1 MEAILKVP
9 YNYSDPDHDF
19 DCSEE
24 FVFDGSVESVNRWKQ
39 MKNEYQKKMV
49 DTYKKY
55 RPVIDRNIH
64 RMGQNL
70 AINNEGEKEKT
81 NFRQQNVYFADT
93 KAIVR
98 DIDNKEI
105 YIDDLIGFYKSGEMF
120 IIDLQLPEYD
130 KDNEELEP
138 EIKSWIRETSKI
150 NKCVE
155 MTDEEKV
162 SGFTKRDL
170 KLEFPGNKTSAL
182 LKDTKMVDVVN
193 NHTFAFL
200 VSEIIFL
207 KNRE

>member
-19 DCSEE
+19 DCSDE
-24 FVFDGSVESVNRWKQ
+24 FVFDGSAESVNQWKK
-39 MKNEYQKKMV
+39 MKYEYQKKMV

-105 YIDDLIGFYKSGEMF
+105 YIDDLTAFYKSGEMF
-120 IIDLQLPEYD
+120 IIDLQLPIYE
-130 KDNEELEP
+130 KNEELEP
-138 EIKSWIRETSKI
+138 EIKSWIRETNKI

-182 LKDTKMVDVVN
+182 LKDTKMVDIVN

>member
-1 MEAILKVP
+1 MDAILKVP

-24 FVFDGSVESVNRWKQ
+24 FVFDGSMESVNRWKQ

-105 YIDDLIGFYKSGEMF
+105 YIDDLIDFYKNGEMF
-120 IIDLQLPEYD
+120 IIDLQLPIYE
-130 KDNEELEP
+130 KNEELEP
-138 EIKSWIRETSKI
+138 EIKSWIRETTKI
-150 NKCVE
+150 NNCVE

-182 LKDTKMVDVVN
+182 LKDTKMVDIVN

>member
-1 MEAILKVP
+1 MEAVLKVP

-64 RMGQNL
+64 RMGHNL
-70 AINNEGEKEKT
+70 AINNEGDKEKT

-105 YIDDLIGFYKSGEMF
+105 YIDDLIAFYKSGEMF
-120 IIDLQLPEYD
+120 IIDLQLPIYE
-130 KDNEELEP
+130 KNEELEP
-138 EIKSWIRETSKI
+138 EIKSWIRETTKI
-150 NKCVE
+150 NNCVE

-182 LKDTKMVDVVN
+182 LKDTKMVDIVN

>member
-1 MEAILKVP
+1 MEAVLKVP

-24 FVFDGSVESVNRWKQ
+24 FVFDGSMESVIKWKQ

-98 DIDNKEI
+98 DMDNKEI

-120 IIDLQLPEYD
+120 IIDLQLPIYE
-130 KDNEELEP
+130 KNEELEP

-150 NKCVE
+150 NNCVE

-182 LKDTKMVDVVN
+182 LKDTKMVDIVN

>member
-1 MEAILKVP
+1 MEAVLKVP

-24 FVFDGSVESVNRWKQ
+24 FVFDGSMESVIKWKE
-39 MKNEYQKKMV
+39 MKKEYQKKMV

-64 RMGQNL
+64 RMGHNL

-98 DIDNKEI
+98 DMDNKEI

-120 IIDLQLPEYD
+120 IIDLQLPIYE
-130 KDNEELEP
+130 KNEELEP

-150 NKCVE
+150 NNCTE

-182 LKDTKMVDVVN
+182 LKDTKMVDIVN

>member
-1 MEAILKVP
+1 MDAILKVP

-24 FVFDGSVESVNRWKQ
+24 FVFDGSMESVNRWKQ

-70 AINNEGEKEKT
+70 AINNEGDKEKT

-105 YIDDLIGFYKSGEMF
+105 YIDDLIDFYKNGEMF
-120 IIDLQLPEYD
+120 IIDLQLPIYE
-130 KDNEELEP
+130 KNEELEP
-138 EIKSWIRETSKI
+138 EIKSWIRETTKI
-150 NKCVE
+150 NNCVE
-155 MTDEEKV
+155 MTDDEKV

-182 LKDTKMVDVVN
+182 LKDTKMVDIVN

>member
-98 DIDNKEI
+98 DIDNKDI

-120 IIDLQLPEYD
+120 IIDLQLPIYE
-130 KDNEELEP
+130 KNEELEP

-182 LKDTKMVDVVN
+182 LKDTKMVDIVN

>member
-19 DCSEE
+19 DCSDE
-24 FVFDGSVESVNRWKQ
+24 FVFDGSAESVNQWKK
-39 MKNEYQKKMV
+39 MKYEYQKKMV

-81 NFRQQNVYFADT
+81 KFRQQNVYFADT

-105 YIDDLIGFYKSGEMF
+105 YIDDLIAFYKSGEMF
-120 IIDLQLPEYD
+120 IIDLQLPIYE
-130 KDNEELEP
+130 KNEELEP
-138 EIKSWIRETSKI
+138 EIKSWIRETNKI

-182 LKDTKMVDVVN
+182 LKDTKMVDIVN

>member
-19 DCSEE
+19 DCSDE
-24 FVFDGSVESVNRWKQ
+24 FVFDGSIESVNRWKQ

-64 RMGQNL
+64 RMGHNL

-120 IIDLQLPEYD
+120 IIDLQLPIYE
-130 KDNEELEP
+130 KNEELEP

-182 LKDTKMVDVVN
+182 LKDTKMVDIVN

>member
-64 RMGQNL
+64 RMGHNL
-70 AINNEGEKEKT
+70 AINNEGEKERT

-120 IIDLQLPEYD
+120 IIDIQLPIYE
-130 KDNEELEP
+130 KNEELEP

-150 NKCVE
+150 NNCVE

-182 LKDTKMVDVVN
+182 LKDTKMVDIVN

>member
-24 FVFDGSVESVNRWKQ
+24 FVFDGSAESVNQWKK
-39 MKNEYQKKMV
+39 MKYEYQKKMV

-105 YIDDLIGFYKSGEMF
+105 YIDDLIAFYKSGEMF
-120 IIDLQLPEYD
+120 IIDLQLPIYE
-130 KDNEELEP
+130 KNEELEP
-138 EIKSWIRETSKI
+138 EIKSWIRETNKI

-182 LKDTKMVDVVN
+182 LKDTKMVDIVN

>member
-1 MEAILKVP
+1 MDAILKVP

-24 FVFDGSVESVNRWKQ
+24 FVFDGSMESVNRWKQ

-93 KAIVR
+93 KVIVR

-105 YIDDLIGFYKSGEMF
+105 YIDDLIDFYKNGEMF
-120 IIDLQLPEYD
+120 IIDLQLPIYE
-130 KDNEELEP
+130 KNEELEP
-138 EIKSWIRETSKI
+138 EIKSWIRETTKI
-150 NKCVE
+150 NNCVE

-182 LKDTKMVDVVN
+182 LKDTKMVDIVN

>member
-1 MEAILKVP
+1 MDAILKVP

-24 FVFDGSVESVNRWKQ
+24 FVFDGSMESVNRWKQ

-70 AINNEGEKEKT
+70 AINNEGDKEKT

-105 YIDDLIGFYKSGEMF
+105 YIDDLIDFYKNGEMF
-120 IIDLQLPEYD
+120 IIDLQLPIYE
-130 KDNEELEP
+130 KNEELEP
-138 EIKSWIRETSKI
+138 EIKSWIRETTKI
-150 NKCVE
+150 NNCVE

-182 LKDTKMVDVVN
+182 LKDTKMVDIVN